1 MKFIKNIIENI
12 MENIIEKISVL
23 CFILGAVIM
32 GGILSW
38 VCFSIHWAI
47 GIFFTGGI
55 LFLIGIF
62 CSDVKDYSE
71 DSVLKNYKKEK
82 RDGKCK

>member
-47 GIFFTGGI
+47 GIFFIGGI
-55 LFLIGIF
+55 LFLVGIF
-62 CSDVKDYSE
+62 CSDIKDYSE
-71 DSVLKNYKKEK
+71 DSEFKKYEKEK
-82 RDGKCK
+82 RNEKCK